1 MSKTKRIAG
10 LDLIRFLSALGIISY
25 HYFFIGV
32 IQGFYSEEVFHPI
45 TFWGEL
51 GVDIFF
57 IISGFVI
64 LYSAERRKSSSEFL
78 KGRIIRIYP
87 AFIICSIFTLIT
99 GIFMPGTTIKDFL
112 FRWIN
117 SLTLCNDIWGV
128 PPLSSIYWT
137 LMVEMKFYI
146 LVAIIKKIKLWKKHK
161 YHILFLWIWLSILN
175 MFTFQWSW
183 FEILFNSNYSGHFAL
198 GIVMYLFYKGHRDKW
213 MPPICIGA
221 IWLIY
226 RNCISYI
233 TWIRSIYENL
243 SYSDIDILFAVAV
256 VIVLIFFSINVPM
269 KDNDLYKIVPLLG
282 SWSYTIYLIHA
293 DFGYFIRTSYY
304 TRLTVWIPCLLE
316 FVNEHLIMFF
326 SIVLSLLVSYIVL
339 LLTEKIS
346 IYLELFK
353 ETKKQV

>member
-1 MSKTKRIAG
+1 
-10 LDLIRFLSALGIISY
+10 
-25 HYFFIGV
+25 
-32 IQGFYSEEVFHPI
+32 
-45 TFWGEL
+45 
-51 GVDIFF
+51 
-57 IISGFVI
+57 
-64 LYSAERRKSSSEFL
+64 
-78 KGRIIRIYP
+78 
-87 AFIICSIFTLIT
+87 
-99 GIFMPGTTIKDFL
+99 
-112 FRWIN
+112 
-117 SLTLCNDIWGV
+117 
-128 PPLSSIYWT
+128 
-137 LMVEMKFYI
+137 
-146 LVAIIKKIKLWKKHK
+146 
-161 YHILFLWIWLSILN
+161 
-175 MFTFQWSW
+175 
-183 FEILFNSNYSGHFAL
+183 
-198 GIVMYLFYKGHRDKW
+198 MYLFYKGHRDKW